1 MGIKLGPL
9 LESRPIK
16 IEELA
21 NQKVAIDGYNIL
33 YQFLSSIRQ
42 ADGSLL
48 TDSEGR
54 VTSHLSGL
62 FFRLSNLVENGIKP
76 CIIFDGKPPKLKK
89 KLLEERRLK
98 KIKAEIEWEA
108 AIAAGDTE
116 TARTKA
122 QQTTRLDEEMLIESR
137 KLLDLLGIP
146 WFDAPSE
153 GEAQVAYLLDTK
165 KVDYG
170 ASQDFDTILFGAKNF
185 VRNLTLSNRRKLPK
199 QNKWVAVTPE
209 LIDVDLSLSN
219 LEITIEQLVD
229 VSILMGTDFNPG
241 IDGIGPKRGLKL
253 IQEFGKAEGALEKLG
268 KEIDNLDEIRTLFL
282 DHPSVDFTPEWRT
295 PNVEST
301 IKYLCNDYSFNK
313 GRVEK
318 ALEKYVESK
327 TKARQFTLGD
337 F

>member
-1 MGIKLGPL
+1 MGIQLGSL
-9 LESRPIK
+9 LETRKIK
-16 IEELA
+16 AEELSG
-21 NQKVAIDGYNIL
+21 QRIAIDGYNVL
-33 YQFLSSIRQ
+33 YQFLTSIRQ

-54 VTSHLSGL
+54 VTSHLSGIL
-62 FFRLSNLVENGIKP
+62 FRFSKLVEDGIRL
-76 CIIFDGKPPKLKK
+76 CVVFDGKPPQLKMN
-89 KLLEERRLK
+89 LLEERRQR
-98 KIKAEIEWEA
+98 KIKAQIEWEA
-108 AIAAGDTE
+108 AVEAGDRE

-122 QQTTRLDEEMLIESR
+122 QQTTRLESHMIDDSK

-146 WFDAPSE
+146 WVEAPSE
-153 GEAQVAYLLDTK
+153 GEAQVASLLEQGM
-165 KVDYG
+165 VDYG
-170 ASQDFDTILFGAKNF
+170 ASQDFDTVLFGASKF
-185 VRNLTLSNRRKLPK
+185 IRNLTLSGRRKLPK
-199 QNKWVAVTPE
+199 QQKWVEVSPE
-209 LIDVDLSLSN
+209 IVDLEASFQKLEINREQLIDVA
-219 LEITIEQLVD
+219 
-229 VSILMGTDFNPG
+229 ILMGTDFNPG

>member
-16 IEELA
+16 VEELA
-21 NQKVAIDGYNIL
+21 NQRVAIDGYNIL

-42 ADGSLL
+42 ADGRLL

-62 FFRLSNLVENGIKP
+62 FFRISTLVYNGIRP
-76 CIIFDGKPPKLKK
+76 CIVFDGKPPKLKR
-89 KLLEERRLK
+89 KLLEERRLR

-108 AIAAGDTE
+108 AISAGDVE

-122 QQTTRLDEEMLIESR
+122 QQTTRLDNEMLVESKR
-137 KLLDLLGIP
+137 LLDLLGIP

-153 GEAQVAYLLDTK
+153 GEAQVAFLIK
-165 KVDYG
+165 SGKVDYG
-170 ASQDFDTILFGAKNF
+170 ASQDYDTILFGAKNF

-209 LIDVDLSLSN
+209 IIDIDLSLSN
-219 LEITIEQLVD
+219 LEITREQLVD
-229 VSILMGTDFNPG
+229 VSILMGTDFNSG
-241 IDGIGPKRGLKL
+241 IDGIGPKKGLKL
-253 IQEFGKAEGALEKLG
+253 IKECGNAEEALAKIGKD
-268 KEIDNLDEIRTLFL
+268 IDNLDEIRNLFL
-282 DHPSVDFTPEWRT
+282 NPEVDDFEPVWNN
-295 PNVEST
+295 PDGQGLESF
-301 IKYLCNDYSFNK
+301 LCNNYRFNRD
-313 GRVEK
+313 RVMKTIEV
-318 ALEKYVESK
+318 YTNSK
-327 TKARQFTLGD
+327 SKARQYTLGD

>member
-1 MGIKLGPL
+1 MGIQLSSL
-9 LESRPIK
+9 LETRKIK
-16 IEELA
+16 VEELSG
-21 NQKVAIDGYNIL
+21 QRIAIDGYNVL
-33 YQFLSSIRQ
+33 YQFLTSIRQ

-54 VTSHLSGL
+54 VTSHLSGIL
-62 FFRLSNLVENGIKP
+62 FRFSKLVENGIRI
-76 CIIFDGKPPKLKK
+76 CVVFDGKPPKLKMN
-89 KLLEERRLK
+89 LLEERRQR
-98 KIKAEIEWEA
+98 KIKAQIEWEA
-108 AIAAGDTE
+108 AIEAGDRE

-122 QQTTRLDEEMLIESR
+122 QQTTRLESHMIDDSK
-137 KLLDLLGIP
+137 KLLDLLGVP
-146 WFDAPSE
+146 WVEAPSE
-153 GEAQVAYLLDTK
+153 GEAQVASLLEQGM
-165 KVDYG
+165 VDYG
-170 ASQDFDTILFGAKNF
+170 ASQDFDTVLFGASKF
-185 VRNLTLSNRRKLPK
+185 IRNLTLSGRRKLPK
-199 QNKWVAVTPE
+199 QQKWVEVSPE
-209 LIDVDLSLSN
+209 IVDLEASFHKLEINREQLIDVA
-219 LEITIEQLVD
+219 
-229 VSILMGTDFNPG
+229 ILMGTDFNPG

>member
-1 MGIKLGPL
+1 MGIQLGSL
-9 LESRPIK
+9 LETRKIK
-16 IEELA
+16 AEELSG
-21 NQKVAIDGYNIL
+21 QRIAIDGYNVL
-33 YQFLSSIRQ
+33 YQFLTSIRQ

-54 VTSHLSGL
+54 VTSHLSGIL
-62 FFRLSNLVENGIKP
+62 FRFSKLVENGIRL
-76 CIIFDGKPPKLKK
+76 CVVFDGKPPQLKMN
-89 KLLEERRLK
+89 LLEERRQR
-98 KIKAEIEWEA
+98 KIKAQIEWEA
-108 AIAAGDTE
+108 AVEAGDRE

-122 QQTTRLDEEMLIESR
+122 QQTTRLESHMIDDSK

-146 WFDAPSE
+146 WVEAPSE
-153 GEAQVAYLLDTK
+153 GEAQVASLLEQGM
-165 KVDYG
+165 VDYG
-170 ASQDFDTILFGAKNF
+170 ASQDFDTVLFGASKF
-185 VRNLTLSNRRKLPK
+185 IRNLTLSGRRKLPK
-199 QNKWVAVTPE
+199 QQKWVEVSPE
-209 LIDVDLSLSN
+209 IVDLETSFQKLEINREQLIDVA
-219 LEITIEQLVD
+219 
-229 VSILMGTDFNPG
+229 ILMGTDFNPG

>member
-9 LESRPIK
+9 LETRPIK
-16 IEELA
+16 IEELS

-42 ADGSLL
+42 ADGTLL

-62 FFRLSNLVENGIKP
+62 FFRLSNLVEHGIKP

-89 KLLEERRLK
+89 KLLEERRLR

-108 AIAAGDTE
+108 AISAGDTE

-122 QQTTRLDEEMLIESR
+122 QQTTRLDKQMLVDSK

-153 GEAQVAYLLDTK
+153 GEAQVAYLLESN
-165 KVDYG
+165 KVDFG

-209 LIDVDLSLSN
+209 IVDVDLSLSN
-219 LEITIEQLVD
+219 LEITREQLVD

-241 IDGIGPKRGLKL
+241 IDGIGPKKGLKL
-253 IQEFGKAEGALEKLG
+253 IRECGNAEFSLEKIN
-268 KEIDNLDEIRTLFL
+268 KKIDNLDDIRDLFL
-282 DHPSVDFTPEWRT
+282 NPAVEDFDPIWEA
-295 PNVEST
+295 PDSSGLEDF
-301 IKYLCNDYSFNK
+301 LCNDYRFNRD
-313 GRVEK
+313 RVMKTIEI
-318 ALEKYVESK
+318 YTNSK
-327 TKARQFTLGD
+327 SKARQYTLGD

>member
-1 MGIKLGPL
+1 M
-9 LESRPIK
+9 
-16 IEELA
+16 
-21 NQKVAIDGYNIL
+21 N
-33 YQFLSSIRQ
+33 
-42 ADGSLL
+42 
-48 TDSEGR
+48 
-54 VTSHLSGL
+54 
-62 FFRLSNLVENGIKP
+62 
-76 CIIFDGKPPKLKK
+76 
-89 KLLEERRLK
+89 LLEERRQR
-98 KIKAEIEWEA
+98 KIKAQIEWEA
-108 AIAAGDTE
+108 AIEAGDRE

-122 QQTTRLDEEMLIESR
+122 QQTTRLESHMIDDSK

-146 WFDAPSE
+146 WVEAPSE
-153 GEAQVAYLLDTK
+153 GEAQVASLLEQGM
-165 KVDYG
+165 VDYG
-170 ASQDFDTILFGAKNF
+170 ASQDFDTVLFGASKF
-185 VRNLTLSNRRKLPK
+185 IRNLTLSGRRKLPK
-199 QNKWVAVTPE
+199 QQKWVEVSPE
-209 LIDVDLSLSN
+209 IVDLEASFQKLEINREQLIDVA
-219 LEITIEQLVD
+219 
-229 VSILMGTDFNPG
+229 ILMGTDFNPG

>member
-9 LESRPIK
+9 LETRPIK
-16 IEELA
+16 MEELT

-42 ADGSLL
+42 ADGNLL

-54 VTSHLSGL
+54 VTSHLSGI
-62 FFRLSNLVENGIKP
+62 FFKLSNLVDNGIKP

-89 KLLEERRLK
+89 RLLEERRLR

-108 AIAAGDTE
+108 AISAGDTE

-122 QQTTRLDEEMLIESR
+122 QQTTRLDKEMLIDSK

-153 GEAQVAYLLDTK
+153 GEAQVAYLIESN

-209 LIDVDLSLSN
+209 IIDVDLSLSK
-219 LEITIEQLVD
+219 LGLSREQLVD
-229 VSILMGTDFNPG
+229 VSILMGTDFNSG
-241 IDGIGPKRGLKL
+241 IDGIGPKRGVKL
-253 IQEFGKAEGALEKLG
+253 VQECGNAEKALEKLD
-268 KEIDNLDEIRTLFL
+268 KKIDNLDEIRELFL
-282 DHPSVDFTPEWRT
+282 NPSVDDFDPVWGIPDSQGLE
-295 PNVEST
+295 NF
-301 IKYLCNDYSFNK
+301 LCNDYRFNRD
-313 GRVEK
+313 RVMK
-318 ALEKYVESK
+318 AIDIYANSK
-327 TKARQFTLGD
+327 SKARQYTLGD

>member
-1 MGIKLGPL
+1 MGIQLSSL
-9 LESRPIK
+9 LETRKIK
-16 IEELA
+16 VEELSG
-21 NQKVAIDGYNIL
+21 QRIAIDGYNVL
-33 YQFLSSIRQ
+33 YQFLTSIRQ

-54 VTSHLSGL
+54 VTSHLSGIL
-62 FFRLSNLVENGIKP
+62 FRFSKLVENGIRI
-76 CIIFDGKPPKLKK
+76 CVVFDGKPPKLKMN
-89 KLLEERRLK
+89 LLEERRQR
-98 KIKAEIEWEA
+98 KIKAQIEWEA
-108 AIAAGDTE
+108 AIEAGDRE

-122 QQTTRLDEEMLIESR
+122 QQTTRLESHMIDDSK
-137 KLLDLLGIP
+137 KLLDLLGVP
-146 WFDAPSE
+146 WVEAPSE
-153 GEAQVAYLLDTK
+153 GEAQVASLLEQGM
-165 KVDYG
+165 VDYG
-170 ASQDFDTILFGAKNF
+170 ASQDFDTVLFGASKF
-185 VRNLTLSNRRKLPK
+185 IRNLTLSGRRKLPK
-199 QNKWVAVTPE
+199 QQKWVEVSPE
-209 LIDVDLSLSN
+209 IVDLEASFQKLEINREQLIDVA
-219 LEITIEQLVD
+219 
-229 VSILMGTDFNPG
+229 ILMGTDFNPG

-313 GRVEK
+313 SRVEK

>member
-9 LESRPIK
+9 LETRPIK
-16 IEELA
+16 MEELT

-42 ADGSLL
+42 ADGNLL
-48 TDSEGR
+48 TDSDGR
-54 VTSHLSGL
+54 VTSHLSGI
-62 FFRLSNLVENGIKP
+62 FFKLANLVDNGIKP

-89 KLLEERRLK
+89 RLLEERRLR

-108 AIAAGDTE
+108 AISAGDTE

-122 QQTTRLDEEMLIESR
+122 QQTTRLDKEMLIDSK

-153 GEAQVAYLLDTK
+153 GEAQVAYLLESK

-209 LIDVDLSLSN
+209 IIDVDLSLSK
-219 LEITIEQLVD
+219 LELTREQLVD
-229 VSILMGTDFNPG
+229 VSILMGTDFNSG
-241 IDGIGPKRGLKL
+241 IDGIGPKRGVKL
-253 IQEFGKAEGALEKLG
+253 VRECGNAEKALEKLD
-268 KEIDNLDEIRTLFL
+268 KKIDNLDEIRELFL
-282 DHPSVDFTPEWRT
+282 NPSVEDFDPVWGIPDSQGLE
-295 PNVEST
+295 NF
-301 IKYLCNDYSFNK
+301 LCNDYRFNRD
-313 GRVEK
+313 RVMK
-318 ALEKYVESK
+318 AIDIYANSK
-327 TKARQFTLGD
+327 SKARQYTLGD